1 LYVASLRPRAVSRFG
16 KDRRFKQVERQ
27 RPEPVPVL
35 ADEALQKRAEAL
47 SEFLTTRRGVDAK
60 AVLRKY
66 VIDSVGFNQTKIED
80 NRLIADRSPRLICV
94 GRFDMY
100 FSQMIYAIEIAGKTC
115 LAWFLLLLDG
125 TV

>member
-1 LYVASLRPRAVSRFG
+1 M
-16 KDRRFKQVERQ
+16 
-27 RPEPVPVL
+27 PVR
-35 ADEALQKRAEAL
+35 ADEAPRQRAEAV
-47 SEFLTTRRGVDAK
+47 SEFLTTRRGVDAN
-60 AVLRKY
+60 AALRKY
-66 VIDSVGFNQTKIED
+66 VIGSVGFNRSIIED

-94 GRFDMY
+94 GGFDMY